1 MSCYIFFGYPK
12 LNLPPQI
19 NGLLMEQLTDHFQT
33 VTGSLN
39 RRRIEKTEK

>member
-1 MSCYIFFGYPK
+1 
-12 LNLPPQI
+12 
-19 NGLLMEQLTDHFQT
+19 MEQLTDHFQT